1 MLLARMGGALDQTLV
16 EEWGPGREPLLSHQP
31 WPKQMID
38 GAVSQ
43 VPGRNTETS
52 DMDEPLIHAVRA
64 QKQCGIFGDTLP
76 KRRVD
81 HHKITVDR
89 PALLATIVAEISPVF
104 MV

>member
-1 MLLARMGGALDQTLV
+1 
-16 EEWGPGREPLLSHQP
+16 
-31 WPKQMID
+31 MID
-38 GAVSQ
+38 RAVGQ
-43 VPGRNTETS
+43 VSGRNTETS

-64 QKQCGIFGDTLP
+64 QKQRGIFGDTLP

-81 HHKITVDR
+81 HHQVTVDH